1 MLLEKLVEHSQR
13 LAMLPEMYIE
23 TRIKWLID
31 LDQEG
36 NLIGFRETAG
46 KETGHKNRG
55 KEYSAPHALVS
66 SGIVPKL
73 LVGNNEY
80 VLGLSPT
87 EAGEHKRQRVSNCH
101 REFVELVRK
110 CAKATG
116 ESSIQAVVKFLDNM
130 VIENIKLPEDFDSS
144 DIFSFC
150 VGDVIPFELP
160 NVERFWADRQ
170 AIKGKATQCLIC
182 GKLKPPVERHQ
193 FKIKGI
199 PGGQTSGMALVSVNN
214 SSGNSYSLEAALNS
228 PICQYCA
235 ERYAKATNSLIKDAK
250 SHLRIGPIIYLFWT
264 RNDMEFNPAS
274 MLSDPQP
281 EDVKK
286 LLESVKAGGHFQIKP
301 NDFYATALSASG
313 SRVVVRDWVEST
325 VTNVQRNIA
334 RYFSMQQIDD
344 GNEELHPIGL
354 YSFANSLIPSKT
366 GETSSRWGDIP
377 PDIPKALMHTAIS
390 DIPLPKWLLFQAVN
404 RNRAERK
411 VTRPRAALIKM
422 VLLSQKL
429 ATKEDMMQQ
438 INLDNHEPA
447 YLCGRLLAVLEA
459 VQREALP
466 RINTTVVDRF
476 YGTASTAPAVVFS
489 QLMKMAQSHLAK
501 LRRDKPGAHIALQQ
515 KLEEIQSKLN
525 NFPRT
530 LTLEQQGLFSLGYYH
545 QRAADHAAARAHK
558 QARHEQETEQ
568 E

>member
-1 MLLEKLVEHSQR
+1 MLLEQLVKHSQR
-13 LAMLPEMYIE
+13 LSLPPEMYIK

-31 LDQEG
+31 LDYEG
-36 NLIGFRETAG
+36 HLIGFKQTAG
-46 KETGHKNRG
+46 KETGGKNRG
-55 KEYSAPHALVS
+55 KKYSAPHALVS

-73 LVGNNEY
+73 LVGNSEY
-80 VLGLSPT
+80 VFGLSPP
-87 EAGEHKRQRVSNCH
+87 EANEDKRQRASNCH
-101 REFVELVRK
+101 REFVELVHK
-110 CAKATG
+110 CASATG
-116 ESSIQAVVKFLDNM
+116 ESSVHAVAKFLDNM
-130 VIENIKLPEDFDSS
+130 VTGNIKLPEDFDST

-170 AIKGKATQCLIC
+170 AIKRKTTQCLIC
-182 GKLKPPVERHQ
+182 GKLKPPAERHP

-199 PGGQTSGMALVSVNN
+199 PGGQASGMALVSVNN
-214 SSGNSYSLEAALNS
+214 SSGESYCLKAALNS

-235 ERYAKATNSLIKDAK
+235 ERYAKATDSLIKDEK

-264 RNDMEFNPAS
+264 RNDMEFDPAS

-286 LLESVKAGGHFQIKP
+286 LLESVKTESSHFQIEP

-313 SRVVVRDWVEST
+313 GRVVVRDWVEST
-325 VTNVQRNIA
+325 VANVQRNIA
-334 RYFSMQQIDD
+334 RYFSMQQIDN
-344 GNEELHPIGL
+344 GNGELYPIGL
-354 YSFANSLIPSKT
+354 HALAGSLIPQKT
-366 GETSSRWGDIP
+366 GKASSLWSDIP
-377 PDIPKALMHTAIS
+377 PGIPKALMRTAIS
-390 DIPLPKWLLFQAVN
+390 GIPLPKWLLFRAVN
-404 RNRAERK
+404 RNRAERR
-411 VTRPRAALIKM
+411 VTRSRAALIKM

-459 VQREALP
+459 IQREALP
-466 RINTTVVDRF
+466 GINTTVVDRF
-476 YGTASTAPAVVFS
+476 YGTASTAPAGAFS

-515 KLEEIQSKLN
+515 KLEEIQSKLSD
-525 NFPRT
+525 FPRT

-558 QARHEQETEQ
+558 QARHE
-568 E
+568 